1 MGNESS
7 KQDAST
13 DRAVSSGGR
22 TNGIAQTVMPAP
34 PPSAPHAQAGPPQ
47 PLSQRSQT
55 MPNLTQ
61 EARLPAQDRERPTLT
76 IDPPTATSKDDDDS
90 KSSICLSPSWD
101 RGKKAKKEKK
111 QLEKELKKQ
120 EEVRKEAEKK
130 ARKELEKQRA
140 AASKAGKRDGRLS
153 KKPPPAAMDTQRMPS
168 ELRSHSSS
176 RRNSIL
182 SILSSN
188 HSSGDSSRRS
198 SRELKRLSYLST
210 DSSRDQRR
218 SKSTPASSTEI
229 EDALSAWGPV
239 VSGAAPQLP
248 ALPKFGLH
256 SHSGSSVGSKSDSW
270 GSEEAYGRELAMY
283 ANKMSQGSISPQ
295 EQNFARD
302 PTQSLQPA
310 RPLIRSQTD
319 TALMTIS
326 QDQPS
331 IKEVPRAIAE
341 RKRSDDAYQSRLAT
355 TRNNH
360 EPQAST
366 KGRSDLQNTQHTRV
380 HPLQANPIQI
390 ASSLDGGSYVHKER
404 MRKQQ
409 QSLRG
414 FHEEQA
420 VRDATRMLGEQDE
433 NVVHEPKVGLPKGR
447 EAIFSHNEVEEV
459 PPVPPIPAVPGP
471 ESSTESVDQYHSYL
485 KESQD
490 AQDQVILCNPESMPA
505 KKHTFLGMG
514 FRSKPAKQPKE
525 SGLIE
530 RMPGSSDANRDV
542 KPLQPPR
549 LDTSNLKDPTR
560 PSKTERML
568 GQAPPQTPP
577 SQTPTSRSR
586 LSQAVVDKERS
597 PTGKVASP
605 IQGRSKLANAVV
617 DKESPQRKK
626 ETSSVRTRS
635 STAQDSVVKD
645 PQGQAAPL
653 VRSHSRTRTSSSQL
667 LNDNESL
674 PRSLPRSTTAPVLPT
689 FDSEPFVINQDETAP
704 IGPRNAH
711 ESQKANMSK
720 ASNQA
725 DSQSTATGDRSSQA
739 QGSAKPVPEKS
750 QPKPAPE
757 LVIEAVTP
765 EGIVRKASLKRP
777 RSNPQLQV
785 TTPDPPV
792 PSLDF
797 LPQLK
802 HQALVKPKLRSHL
815 RNSLIADDETTR
827 PSSSQ
832 FPVPAAPM
840 HNGLPPSNNS
850 APNLDGAPPRSP
862 RRPTSQLSSR
872 STTNETVIPHRPPG
886 PVNRMSTGGR
896 PKGLGKTVA
905 KIIVTCCSCDR
916 WIDLPSDLFKAMSM
930 PARLTKLDGSAATEG
945 EARLDTAV
953 QCPWCAHCMTKHCCS
968 QDTWVCNSMGS
979 LN

>member
-1 MGNESS
+1 
-7 KQDAST
+7 
-13 DRAVSSGGR
+13 
-22 TNGIAQTVMPAP
+22 
-34 PPSAPHAQAGPPQ
+34 
-47 PLSQRSQT
+47 

-61 EARLPAQDRERPTLT
+61 EARLPAQERERPTLT
-76 IDPPTATSKDDDDS
+76 IDPPTAISKDDDDA

-130 ARKELEKQRA
+130 ARKEIEKQRA
-140 AASKAGKRDGRLS
+140 AANKAGKRDGRLS
-153 KKPPPAAMDTQRMPS
+153 KKPPPAAMDTQRRPS
-168 ELRSHSSS
+168 ELCPHSSS

-182 SILSSN
+182 SILSSH
-188 HSSGDSSRRS
+188 HSAGDSSRRS

-210 DSSRDQRR
+210 DSSTDQRR
-218 SKSTPASSTEI
+218 SKSTPGSSTEI
-229 EDALSAWGPV
+229 EDVLSAWGPV

-248 ALPKFGLH
+248 ALPKFGLP
-256 SHSGSSVGSKSDSW
+256 SHTGSSVGSQSNSW

-283 ANKMSQGSISPQ
+283 ANLLNQGSTSPQ
-295 EQNFARD
+295 QQNFARD
-302 PTQSLQPA
+302 TTQSLQPA

-319 TALMTIS
+319 TALMTIN
-326 QDQPS
+326 QDQPT

-341 RKRSDDAYQSRLAT
+341 RKRSDDAYRSRVAT
-355 TRNNH
+355 TGNNH

-366 KGRSDLQNTQHTRV
+366 RSRSDLENTQHTRI

-433 NVVHEPKVGLPKGR
+433 SVVHEPRIGLPNGR
-447 EAIFSHNEVEEV
+447 EAIFSRTEVEEV
-459 PPVPPIPAVPGP
+459 PPVPPIPAVSGP

-490 AQDQVILCNPESMPA
+490 TQDQVILCNPESMPA

-525 SGLIE
+525 SGLRE
-530 RMPGSSDANRDV
+530 RIPGSSDANRDV
-542 KPLQPPR
+542 KPSQPPGP
-549 LDTSNLKDPTR
+549 DTSILKDPAR
-560 PSKTERML
+560 LSKAERML
-568 GQAPPQTPP
+568 AQAPPQTPP
-577 SQTPTSRSR
+577 SQTPAGRSR

-605 IQGRSKLANAVV
+605 NQGRSKLANAVV
-617 DKESPQRKK
+617 DKESPPTKK
-626 ETSSVRTRS
+626 EPSSVRTRS
-635 STAQDSVVKD
+635 STAQDSAVKD
-645 PQGQAAPL
+645 LQGQAAPL
-653 VRSHSRTRTSSSQL
+653 VRNHSRTRTSSSQL

-689 FDSEPFVINQDETAP
+689 LASEPFVVSQDETALT
-704 IGPRNAH
+704 GPRNAH
-711 ESQKANMSK
+711 ESPKANKFKS
-720 ASNQA
+720 SNQA
-725 DSQSTATGDRSSQA
+725 DSQSAATGDRSSQA
-739 QGSAKPVPEKS
+739 QGSAKPVPEKLH
-750 QPKPAPE
+750 PKPAPE

-765 EGIVRKASLKRP
+765 EGVARKASLKRP

-802 HQALVKPKLRSHL
+802 HQALVKPKPRSHL

-840 HNGLPPSNNS
+840 HNSLQPSNNS
-850 APNLDGAPPRSP
+850 APNLNGTPPRSP
-862 RRPTSQLSSR
+862 RRPTTQLGSR
-872 STTNETVIPHRPPG
+872 STTNETVIPHRPSG

-905 KIIVTCCSCDR
+905 KIIVTCCGCDR
-916 WIDLPSDLFKAMSM
+916 WIDLPSDLFMAMSM

-945 EARLDTAV
+945 DARLDTAV

>member
-7 KQDAST
+7 KQDAPT
-13 DRAVSSGGR
+13 DRAVSSAGR
-22 TNGIAQTVMPAP
+22 TNGIAQTVMAAP
-34 PPSAPHAQAGPPQ
+34 PPSAPLAQAGPPQ

-76 IDPPTATSKDDDDS
+76 IDPPTVISKDDDDS

-130 ARKELEKQRA
+130 ARNEIEKQRA
-140 AASKAGKRDGRLS
+140 AANKAGKRDGRLS

-210 DSSRDQRR
+210 DSSTDQRR

-229 EDALSAWGPV
+229 KDALSAWGPV

-248 ALPKFGLH
+248 ALPVFGLH
-256 SHSGSSVGSKSDSW
+256 SHSGSSVGSKSNSW
-270 GSEEAYGRELAMY
+270 GSEEAYGTELATY
-283 ANKMSQGSISPQ
+283 ANQLNQGSTSPQ
-295 EQNFARD
+295 QQNFARGA
-302 PTQSLQPA
+302 TQSLQPA
-310 RPLIRSQTD
+310 RVLIRSQTD

-326 QDQPS
+326 QDQPT
-331 IKEVPRAIAE
+331 IKEVPRAIAV
-341 RKRSDDAYQSRLAT
+341 RHRSDDAYQSRVAT

-360 EPQAST
+360 EPQTSM
-366 KGRSDLQNTQHTRV
+366 KSRSDLENTQHTRI

-433 NVVHEPKVGLPKGR
+433 NVVHEPKVGLPTGR
-447 EAIFSHNEVEEV
+447 EAIFSRTEVEEV

-471 ESSTESVDQYHSYL
+471 ASSTELVDQYHSYL

-490 AQDQVILCNPESMPA
+490 TQDQVILCNPESMPA

-530 RMPGSSDANRDV
+530 GMPGSSEEKRDG

-549 LDTSNLKDPTR
+549 LNTSNLKDPTR
-560 PSKTERML
+560 LSKAERML

-577 SQTPTSRSR
+577 SQTPAGRSR

-605 IQGRSKLANAVV
+605 IQGRSKLANAVI
-617 DKESPQRKK
+617 DKESPPRKR
-626 ETSSVRTRS
+626 ETSSVQTKS
-635 STAQDSVVKD
+635 STAQD
-645 PQGQAAPL
+645 PAAPL

-674 PRSLPRSTTAPVLPT
+674 PRPLPRSTTAPVLPI
-689 FDSEPFVINQDETAP
+689 FDSEPFVISQDETALM
-704 IGPRNAH
+704 GPRNAH
-711 ESQKANMSK
+711 KSPKANK
-720 ASNQA
+720 FKPSNQA
-725 DSQSTATGDRSSQA
+725 DSQPAATGDRSSQA

-750 QPKPAPE
+750 RPKPAPE

-765 EGIVRKASLKRP
+765 EGVVRKASLKRP

-802 HQALVKPKLRSHL
+802 HQALVKPKPRSHL
-815 RNSLIADDETTR
+815 RNSLITDDETTR

-850 APNLDGAPPRSP
+850 APNLNGTPPRSP

-872 STTNETVIPHRPPG
+872 SATNETAIPHRPSG

-916 WIDLPSDLFKAMSM
+916 WIDLPSDLFKAMAM

-968 QDTWVCNSMGS
+968 QDTWICNSMGS